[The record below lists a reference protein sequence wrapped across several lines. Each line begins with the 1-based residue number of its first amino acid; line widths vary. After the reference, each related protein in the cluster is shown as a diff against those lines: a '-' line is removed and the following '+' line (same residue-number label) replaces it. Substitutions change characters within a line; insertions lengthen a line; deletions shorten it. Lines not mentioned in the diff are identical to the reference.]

1 MLVAIWEHNGGNRNW
16 VAAMTLRETV
26 KQTQWVYRFED
37 ADGNRRDL
45 LGGKGAGLADMTN
58 ASLPVPPGFIITTEA
73 CRSYY
78 DSGRTMPTEMWAQ
91 ALEALVTLERS
102 TGRYFGAPADPLL
115 VSVRSG
121 APVSMPGMMDT
132 VLNLGLNQA
141 VADGIARRTGNR
153 RFALDLYRRF
163 IQMYGNVVLG
173 IEAAHFDAVLEWRTQ
188 QAGVKL
194 ASDLDADALQ
204 GAIDEFKGVVLRL
217 TGEAFPDTPK
227 YQLERAILA
236 VFDSWE
242 TRRAIDYRNY
252 NRIPHD
258 LYTAVCVVAMVFGNM
273 DETSGTGVLFTRD
286 PSTGERILY
295 GEYLVNAQ
303 GEDVVAGIATPQK
316 IAQLEHQMPGVYH
329 QLDTMA
335 QQLELHY
342 RDAQDVEFTVE
353 QGKLYLLQTRS
364 AKRSAKAA
372 VKMAVDMYHEDL
384 ISKDEA
390 LMRVEPDQI
399 YQLLLPRLDPQ
410 AKDDATEAGQLI
422 TVALGASPGG
432 ATGRVVFTADEASE
446 QGKRGVSVV
455 LVRPETSPD
464 DVHGLI
470 AAKGVLTSRGGATS
484 HAAVVAR
491 GLGKPCVSGAE
502 QMEVRPEEGVFV
514 CGDIVVREGDEI
526 SIDGATGEVFV
537 GRIATIAPSVKDDE
551 DLVTLL
557 EWADQT
563 RRLGVWANADYPRD
577 AEVAMNYGAEGIG
590 LCRTEHMFFEQDRL
604 SIVRECMLAAH
615 AAIIIQEGEAAWERY
630 RKALAELEEFQISD
644 FVGIL
649 QAMKGKPVVIR
660 LLDPPMHE
668 FLPSRDD
675 LFAEVI
681 ELRVT
686 GANPDELEQKQNLLY
701 ASDEM
706 RESNPMIGMRGCRLG
721 LIFPEIYTM
730 QVRAIIRA
738 AAQVA
743 EEGIPV
749 APEIMIPLVSH
760 TNEFTRLRE
769 TLEATI
775 REFQEATGNTQ
786 NYEIGTMIE
795 IPRAALIA
803 DQIAETAEFFSFGTN
818 DLTQNTFGFSRD
830 DVEVKF
836 LNRYKEAGILEE
848 NPFQVVDRDGVGQL
862 ISTACR
868 LGRQARPGISMG
880 ICGEHGGDPRSIEF
894 FHTLPLD
901 YVSCSPYRVPVARL
915 AAARAALIANGG
927 GGEG

>member
-1 MLVAIWEHNGGNRNW
+1 
-16 VAAMTLRETV
+16 MTLRETV
-26 KQTQWVYRFED
+26 KQTQWVYDFDE
-37 ADGNRRDL
+37 ADGSRRDL
-45 LGGKGAGLADMTN
+45 LGGKGAGLADMTT

-78 DSGRTMPTEMWAQ
+78 DSGKAMPPEMWGQ
-91 ALEALVTLERS
+91 ALDALVDLERA

-173 IEAAHFDAVLEWRTQ
+173 IEGTHFDAVLEWRQ
-188 QAGVKL
+188 HEDGVSL
-194 ASDLDADALQ
+194 ASELGADALQ
-204 GAIDEFKGVVLRL
+204 QVIDEFKSVVLRV
-217 TGEAFPDTPK
+217 TGEPFPDTPK

-286 PSTGERILY
+286 PSTGERTLY

-316 IAQLEHQMPGVYH
+316 IAQLQHQMPDVYR

-342 RDAQDVEFTVE
+342 RDSQDVEFTVE

-372 VKMAVDMYHEDL
+372 VKMAVDMYGEGL
-384 ISKDEA
+384 IDKDEA

-399 YQLLLPRLDPQ
+399 YQLLLPRLDPE
-410 AKDDATEAGQLI
+410 AKEAASEAGQLV
-422 TVALGASPGG
+422 TVGIGASPGG

-446 QGKRGVSVV
+446 QGRRGVSVV

-470 AAKGVLTSRGGATS
+470 ASKGVLTSRGGATS

-491 GLGKPCVSGAE
+491 GLGKPCVAGAE
-502 QMEVRPEEGVFV
+502 QLEVHPDEGMFV
-514 CGDIVVREGDEI
+514 CGDLTVHEGDEI

-537 GRIATIAPSVKDDE
+537 GRIATIAPSVRDDE
-551 DLVTLL
+551 DLTTLL
-557 EWADQT
+557 EWADET

-577 AEVAMNYGAEGIG
+577 AEIAMAFGAEGIG
-590 LCRTEHMFFEQDRL
+590 LCRTEHMFFEMDRL

-615 AAIIIQEGEAAWERY
+615 AAIIIQEGEVAWERY
-630 RKALAELEEFQISD
+630 NRALVELEEFQVAD
-644 FVGIL
+644 FIGIL
-649 QAMKGKPVVIR
+649 RAMNGKPVVIR

-668 FLPSRDD
+668 FLPPRDE
-675 LFAEVI
+675 LLAEVI
-681 ELRVT
+681 ELRVQ
-686 GANPDELEQKQNLLY
+686 GENPDELQEKQNLLF
-701 ASDEM
+701 AVDEM

-730 QVRAIIRA
+730 QVRAIIKA
-738 AAQVA
+738 AAQVQA
-743 EEGIPV
+743 EGIPV
-749 APEIMIPLVSH
+749 APEIMVPLVSH

-769 TLEATI
+769 TLEETI
-775 REFQEATGNTQ
+775 RDFQEETGNTQ

-803 DQIAETAEFFSFGTN
+803 DQIAESAEFFSFGTN

-836 LNRYKEAGILEE
+836 LNRYKESGILEE

-862 ISTACR
+862 IRLACN
-868 LGRQARPGISMG
+868 LGRQARPGISLG
-880 ICGEHGGDPRSIEF
+880 ICGEHGGDPSSIEF

-915 AAARAALIANGG
+915 AAARAALMANGH

>member
-1 MLVAIWEHNGGNRNW
+1 
-16 VAAMTLRETV
+16 MTLRETV
-26 KQTQWVYRFED
+26 KQIQWVYDFEE
-37 ADGNRRDL
+37 ADGSRRDL
-45 LGGKGAGLADMTN
+45 LGGKGAGLADMTT

-78 DSGRTMPTEMWAQ
+78 DSGKVMPPEMWAQ
-91 ALEALVTLERS
+91 ALEALVALERA

-173 IEAAHFDAVLEWRTQ
+173 IEGTHFDAVLEWRQ
-188 QAGVKL
+188 HQDGVNL
-194 ASDLDADALQ
+194 ASELGADALQ
-204 GAIDEFKGVVLRL
+204 QVIDEFKSVVLRV
-217 TGEAFPDTPK
+217 TGEPFPDTPK

-286 PSTGERILY
+286 PSTGERTLY

-316 IAQLEHQMPGVYH
+316 IAQLQHQMPDVYR

-372 VKMAVDMYHEDL
+372 VKMAVDMYAEDL
-384 ISKDEA
+384 IDKDEA

-399 YQLLLPRLDPQ
+399 YQLLLPRLDPE
-410 AKDDATEAGQLI
+410 AKEAASEAGQLV
-422 TVALGASPGG
+422 TVGIGASPGG
-432 ATGRVVFTADEASE
+432 ATGRVVFTADEAAE
-446 QGKRGVSVV
+446 QGRRGVSVV

-470 AAKGVLTSRGGATS
+470 ASKGVLTSRGGATS

-491 GLGKPCVSGAE
+491 GLGKPCVAGAE
-502 QMEVRPEEGVFV
+502 QLEVRPEEGVLV
-514 CGDIVVREGDEI
+514 CGDLVVNEGEEI

-537 GRIATIAPSVKDDE
+537 GRIATIAPSVRDDE
-551 DLVTLL
+551 DLTTLL
-557 EWADQT
+557 EWADET

-577 AEVAMNYGAEGIG
+577 AEIAMAFGAEGIG
-590 LCRTEHMFFEQDRL
+590 LCRTEHMFFEMDRL

-615 AAIIIQEGEAAWERY
+615 AAIIIQEGEVAWERY
-630 RKALAELEEFQISD
+630 NKALAELEEFQVAD
-644 FVGIL
+644 FIGIL
-649 QAMKGKPVVIR
+649 RAMNGKPVVIR

-668 FLPSRDD
+668 FLPPRDE
-675 LFAEVI
+675 LLAEVI
-681 ELRVT
+681 ELRVQ
-686 GANPDELEQKQNLLY
+686 GENPDELQEKQNLLF
-701 ASDEM
+701 AVDEM

-730 QVRAIIRA
+730 QVRAIIKA
-738 AAQVA
+738 AAQVEA
-743 EEGIPV
+743 EGIPV
-749 APEIMIPLVSH
+749 APEIMVPLVSH

-769 TLEATI
+769 TLEETI
-775 REFQEATGNTQ
+775 REFQEETGNTQ

-803 DQIAETAEFFSFGTN
+803 DQIAESAEFFSFGTN

-836 LNRYKEAGILEE
+836 LNRYKESGILEE

-862 ISTACR
+862 IRIACT
-868 LGRQARPGISMG
+868 LGRQARPGISLG
-880 ICGEHGGDPRSIEF
+880 ICGEHGGDPSSIEF

-915 AAARAALIANGG
+915 AAARAALMANGH
-927 GGEG
+927 GGEA

>member
-1 MLVAIWEHNGGNRNW
+1 
-16 VAAMTLRETV
+16 MTLRETLS
-26 KQTQWVYRFED
+26 QTQWVYSFSQ
-37 ADGNRRDL
+37 ADGSRRDL
-45 LGGKGAGLADMTN
+45 LGGKGAGLADMTA

-78 DSGRTMPTEMWAQ
+78 DSGKVMPADMWAQ
-91 ALEALVTLERS
+91 ALEALVALERA

-141 VADGIARRTGNR
+141 VANGIARRTGNR

-173 IEAAHFDAVLEWRTQ
+173 IDSTHFDAVLEWRQ
-188 QAGVKL
+188 HQDGVKL
-194 ASDLDADALQ
+194 ASDLGADALQ
-204 GAIDEFKGVVLRL
+204 LVIDEFKALVLRV
-217 TGEAFPDTPK
+217 TGEDFPDTPK

-258 LYTAVCVVAMVFGNM
+258 LYTAVSVVAMVFGNM

-286 PSTGERILY
+286 PSTGERTLY

-316 IAQLEHQMPGVYH
+316 IAQLQHQMPGVYQ
-329 QLDTMA
+329 QLDTMS
-335 QQLELHY
+335 QQLETHY

-364 AKRSAKAA
+364 AKRSAKGA
-372 VKMAVDMYHEDL
+372 VKMAVDMYGEGL

-410 AKDDATEAGQLI
+410 AKDDATEAGRLV
-422 TVALGASPGG
+422 TVGIGASPGG
-432 ATGRVVFTADEASE
+432 ATGRVVFTADEAAE
-446 QGKRGVSVV
+446 QGRRGVSVV

-470 AAKGVLTSRGGATS
+470 ASNGVLTSRGGATS

-491 GLGKPCVSGAE
+491 GLGKPCVAGAE
-502 QMEVRPEEGVFV
+502 QLEVRPEEGVLV
-514 CGDIVVREGDEI
+514 CGDIVISEGEEI
-526 SIDGATGEVFV
+526 SIDGATGEVYA
-537 GRIATIAPSVKDDE
+537 GRIATIAPSVQDDE
-551 DLVTLL
+551 DLTTLL
-557 EWADQT
+557 QWADET

-577 AEVAMNYGAEGIG
+577 AEIAMAFGAEGIG
-590 LCRTEHMFFEQDRL
+590 LCRTEHMFFEMDRL

-615 AAIIIQEGEAAWERY
+615 AAIIIQEGDVAWERY
-630 RKALAELEEFQISD
+630 NKALAELEEFQVAD
-644 FVGIL
+644 FIGIL
-649 QAMKGKPVVIR
+649 RVMNGKPVVIR

-668 FLPSRDD
+668 FLPPRDE
-675 LFAEVI
+675 LLAEVI
-681 ELRVT
+681 ELRVV
-686 GANPDELEQKQNLLY
+686 GENPEELQERQNLLF
-701 ASDEM
+701 AVDEM

-730 QVRAIIRA
+730 QVRAIIKA
-738 AAQVA
+738 AAQVEA
-743 EEGIPV
+743 EGIPV
-749 APEIMIPLVSH
+749 APEIMVPLVSH

-769 TLEATI
+769 TLEETI
-775 REFQEATGNTQ
+775 REFQEKTGNTQ

-803 DQIAETAEFFSFGTN
+803 DQIAKSAEFFSFGTN

-836 LNRYKEAGILEE
+836 LNRYKETGIIEE
-848 NPFQVVDRDGVGQL
+848 NPFQVVDRDGVGKL
-862 ISTACR
+862 ISLACT

-880 ICGEHGGDPRSIEF
+880 ICGEHGGDPQSIEF

-915 AAARAALIANGG
+915 AAARAALMANGHG
-927 GGEG
+927 NEG

>member
-1 MLVAIWEHNGGNRNW
+1 
-16 VAAMTLRETV
+16 MTLRETLS
-26 KQTQWVYRFED
+26 QTQWVYSFSQ
-37 ADGNRRDL
+37 ADGSRRDL
-45 LGGKGAGLADMTN
+45 LGGKGAGLADMTA

-78 DSGRTMPTEMWAQ
+78 DSGKAMPADMWAQ
-91 ALEALVTLERS
+91 ALEALVALERA

-141 VADGIARRTGNR
+141 VANGIARRTGNR

-173 IEAAHFDAVLEWRTQ
+173 IDSTHFDAVLEWRQ
-188 QAGVKL
+188 HQDGVKL
-194 ASDLDADALQ
+194 PSELGADALQ
-204 GAIDEFKGVVLRL
+204 QVIDEFKSLVLRV
-217 TGEAFPDTPK
+217 TGEDFPDTPK

-286 PSTGERILY
+286 PSTGERTLY

-316 IAQLEHQMPGVYH
+316 IAQLQHQMPGVYQ

-335 QQLELHY
+335 QQLETHY
-342 RDAQDVEFTVE
+342 SDAQDVEFTVE

-364 AKRSAKAA
+364 AKRSAKGA
-372 VKMAVDMYHEDL
+372 VKMAVDMYNEGL

-410 AKDDATEAGQLI
+410 AKDDATEAGRLV
-422 TVALGASPGG
+422 TVGIGASPGG
-432 ATGRVVFTADEASE
+432 ATGRVVFTADEAAE

-470 AAKGVLTSRGGATS
+470 ASKGVLTSRGGATS

-491 GLGKPCVSGAE
+491 GLGKPCVAGAE
-502 QMEVRPEEGVFV
+502 QLEVRPEEGVLV
-514 CGDIVVREGDEI
+514 CGDIVVNEGDEI
-526 SIDGATGEVFV
+526 SIDGATGEVFA
-537 GRIATIAPSVKDDE
+537 GRIATIAPSVRDDE
-551 DLVTLL
+551 DLTTLL
-557 EWADQT
+557 EWADET

-577 AEVAMNYGAEGIG
+577 AEVAMAFGAEGIG
-590 LCRTEHMFFEQDRL
+590 LCRTEHMFFETDRL

-615 AAIIIQEGEAAWERY
+615 AAIIIQEGDVAWERY
-630 RKALAELEEFQISD
+630 NRSLAELEEFQIAD

-649 QAMKGKPVVIR
+649 RAMNGKPVVIR

-668 FLPSRDD
+668 FLPPRDE
-675 LFAEVI
+675 LLTEVI
-681 ELRVT
+681 ELRVR
-686 GANPDELEQKQNLLY
+686 GDNPDELQEKQNLLF
-701 ASDEM
+701 AVDEM

-730 QVRAIIRA
+730 QVRAIIKA
-738 AAQVA
+738 AAQVEA
-743 EEGIPV
+743 EGVPV
-749 APEIMIPLVSH
+749 APEIMVPLVSH

-775 REFQEATGNTQ
+775 REFQEETGNTQ

-803 DQIAETAEFFSFGTN
+803 DQIAKSAEFFSFGTN

-836 LNRYKEAGILEE
+836 LNRYKESGILEE
-848 NPFQVVDRDGVGQL
+848 NPFQVVDRDGVGKL
-862 ISTACR
+862 ISLACT
-868 LGRQARPGISMG
+868 LGRQARPGISLG
-880 ICGEHGGDPRSIEF
+880 ICGEHGGDPNSIEF

-915 AAARAALIANGG
+915 AAARAALMANGH
-927 GGEG
+927 GGEEE

>member
-1 MLVAIWEHNGGNRNW
+1 
-16 VAAMTLRETV
+16 MTLRETV
-26 KQTQWVYRFED
+26 KQTQWVYAFEQ
-37 ADGNRRDL
+37 ADGSRREL
-45 LGGKGAGLADMTN
+45 LGGKGAGLADMTA

-78 DSGRTMPTEMWAQ
+78 DSGKVMPAEMWAQ
-91 ALEALVTLERS
+91 ALDALVALERS

-173 IEAAHFDAVLEWRTQ
+173 IEATHFDAVLERLQQ

-204 GAIDEFKGVVLRL
+204 QVIDEFKAVVLRA

-273 DETSGTGVLFTRD
+273 DESSGTGVLFTRD

-316 IAQLEHQMPGVYH
+316 IAELQHRMPGVYD

-410 AKDDATEAGQLI
+410 AKDAAAEAGQLI
-422 TVALGASPGG
+422 TVAMGASPGG

-502 QMEVRPEEGVFV
+502 LLEVRPEEGVFV
-514 CGDIVVREGDEI
+514 CGDFAVREGEEI
-526 SIDGATGEVFV
+526 SIDGATGEVFA

-615 AAIIIQEGEAAWERY
+615 AAIIIQEGDVAWERY
-630 RKALAELEEFQISD
+630 LNALAELEEFQIAD

-649 QAMKGKPVVIR
+649 RAMKGKPVVIR

-668 FLPSRDD
+668 FLPSRDE
-675 LFAEVI
+675 LFGEVI

-686 GANPDELEQKQNLLY
+686 GENPDELEQKQNLLF
-701 ASDEM
+701 AVDEM

-760 TNEFTRLRE
+760 TNEFKRLRE

-775 REFQEATGNTQ
+775 REFQEETGNTQ
-786 NYEIGTMIE
+786 SYEIGTMIE

-803 DQIAETAEFFSFGTN
+803 DQIAESAEFFSFGTN

-836 LNRYKEAGILEE
+836 LKRYEEAGILEE

-880 ICGEHGGDPRSIEF
+880 ICGEHGGDPKSIEF

-915 AAARAALIANGG
+915 AAARAALMADGAR
-927 GGEG
+927 GEG

>member
-1 MLVAIWEHNGGNRNW
+1 
-16 VAAMTLRETV
+16 MTLRETV
-26 KQTQWVYRFED
+26 KQTQWVYAFEQ

-78 DSGRTMPTEMWAQ
+78 DSGRTMPPEMWAQ
-91 ALEALVTLERS
+91 ALEALVALERS
-102 TGRYFGAPADPLL
+102 TGRFFGAPADPLL

-173 IEAAHFDAVLEWRTQ
+173 IEATHFDAVLEWRTQ

-194 ASDLDADALQ
+194 ASDLDASALQ
-204 GAIDEFKGVVLRL
+204 QVIDEFKAVVLRV

-286 PSTGERILY
+286 PSTGERVLY

-316 IAQLEHQMPGVYH
+316 ISQLEHQMPGVYH

-372 VKMAVDMYHEDL
+372 VKMAVDMFEEGL
-384 ISKDEA
+384 IDKDEA

-410 AKDDATEAGQLI
+410 AKDDANEGGQLI
-422 TVALGASPGG
+422 TVGIGASPGG

-470 AAKGVLTSRGGATS
+470 AAAGVLTSRGGATS

-491 GLGKPCVSGAE
+491 GLGKPCVAGAE
-502 QMEVRPEEGVFV
+502 QLEVRPEEGVFV
-514 CGDIVVREGDEI
+514 CGDIVVREGEEI
-526 SIDGATGEVFV
+526 SVDGATGEVFV

-590 LCRTEHMFFEQDRL
+590 LCRTEHMFFETDRL
-604 SIVRECMLAAH
+604 AIVRECMLAAH
-615 AAIIIQEGEAAWERY
+615 AAIIIQEGEVAWERY
-630 RKALAELEEFQISD
+630 RTALAELEEFQISD

-649 QAMKGKPVVIR
+649 RAMKGKPVVIR

-668 FLPSRDD
+668 FLPPRDE

-681 ELRVT
+681 ELRVN
-686 GANPDELEQKQNLLY
+686 GENPDELEQKQNLLF
-701 ASDEM
+701 AVDEM

-730 QVRAIIRA
+730 QVRAIVRA
-738 AAQVA
+738 AAQVEA
-743 EEGIPV
+743 EGIPV
-749 APEIMIPLVSH
+749 APEIMVPLVSH
-760 TNEFTRLRE
+760 TNEFTQLRE

-775 REFQEATGNTQ
+775 REFQESTGNTQ
-786 NYEIGTMIE
+786 SYEIGTMIE
-795 IPRAALIA
+795 IPRAALTA
-803 DQIAETAEFFSFGTN
+803 GQIALSADFFSFGTN

-836 LNRYKEAGILEE
+836 LKRYEESGIIEE

-862 ISTACR
+862 ISLACN
-868 LGRQARPGISMG
+868 LGRQARPGISLG
-880 ICGEHGGDPRSIEF
+880 ICGEHGGDPKSIEF

-915 AAARAALIANGG
+915 AAARAALMANGKSA
-927 GGEG
+927 EA

>member
-1 MLVAIWEHNGGNRNW
+1 
-16 VAAMTLRETV
+16 MTLRETV
-26 KQTQWVYRFED
+26 KQTQWVYAFEQ
-37 ADGNRRDL
+37 ADGSRREL
-45 LGGKGAGLADMTN
+45 LGGKGAGLADMTA

-78 DSGRTMPTEMWAQ
+78 DSGKVMPAEMWAQ
-91 ALEALVTLERS
+91 ALDALVALERS

-173 IEAAHFDAVLEWRTQ
+173 IEAAHFDAVLEWQTQ

-204 GAIDEFKGVVLRL
+204 QVIDEFKAVVLRA

-273 DETSGTGVLFTRD
+273 DESSGTGVLFTRD

-316 IAQLEHQMPGVYH
+316 IAELQHRMPGVYD

-410 AKDDATEAGQLI
+410 AKDAAAEAGQLI
-422 TVALGASPGG
+422 TVAMGASPGG

-502 QMEVRPEEGVFV
+502 LLEVRPEEGVFV
-514 CGDIVVREGDEI
+514 CGDFAVREGEEI

-537 GRIATIAPSVKDDE
+537 GRIATIAPSVRDDE

-615 AAIIIQEGEAAWERY
+615 AAIIIQEGDVAWERY
-630 RKALAELEEFQISD
+630 LNALAELEEFQIAD

-649 QAMKGKPVVIR
+649 RAMKGKPVVIR

-668 FLPSRDD
+668 FLPSRDE
-675 LFAEVI
+675 LFGEVI

-686 GANPDELEQKQNLLY
+686 GENPDELEQKQNLLF
-701 ASDEM
+701 AVDEM

-760 TNEFTRLRE
+760 TNEFKRLRE

-775 REFQEATGNTQ
+775 REFQEETGNTQ
-786 NYEIGTMIE
+786 SYEIGTMIE

-803 DQIAETAEFFSFGTN
+803 DQIAESAEFFSFGTN

-836 LNRYKEAGILEE
+836 LKRYEEAGILEE

-880 ICGEHGGDPRSIEF
+880 ICGEHGGDPKSIEF

-915 AAARAALIANGG
+915 AAARAALMADGAR
-927 GGEG
+927 GEG

>member
-1 MLVAIWEHNGGNRNW
+1 
-16 VAAMTLRETV
+16 MTLRETV
-26 KQTQWVYRFED
+26 KQTQWVYDFEE
-37 ADGNRRDL
+37 ADGSRRDL
-45 LGGKGAGLADMTN
+45 LGGKGAGLADMTT

-78 DSGRTMPTEMWAQ
+78 DSGKVMPPEMWAQ
-91 ALEALVTLERS
+91 ALEALVALERA

-173 IEAAHFDAVLEWRTQ
+173 IEGTHFDAVLEWHQ
-188 QAGVKL
+188 HQDGVNL
-194 ASDLDADALQ
+194 ASELGADALQ
-204 GAIDEFKGVVLRL
+204 QVIDEFKSVVLRV
-217 TGEAFPDTPK
+217 TGEPFPDTPK

-286 PSTGERILY
+286 PSTGERTLY

-316 IAQLEHQMPGVYH
+316 IAQLQHQMPDVYR

-372 VKMAVDMYHEDL
+372 VKMAVDMYAEDL
-384 ISKDEA
+384 IDKDEA

-399 YQLLLPRLDPQ
+399 YQLLLPRLDPE
-410 AKDDATEAGQLI
+410 AKETASEAGQLV
-422 TVALGASPGG
+422 TVGIGASPGG
-432 ATGRVVFTADEASE
+432 ATGRVVFTADEAAE
-446 QGKRGVSVV
+446 QGRRGVSVV

-470 AAKGVLTSRGGATS
+470 ASKGVLTSRGGATS

-491 GLGKPCVSGAE
+491 GLGKPCVAGAE
-502 QMEVRPEEGVFV
+502 QLEVRPEEGVLV
-514 CGDIVVREGDEI
+514 CGDLVVNEGEEI

-537 GRIATIAPSVKDDE
+537 GRIATIAPSVRDDE
-551 DLVTLL
+551 DLTTLL
-557 EWADQT
+557 EWADET

-577 AEVAMNYGAEGIG
+577 AEIAMAFGAEGIG
-590 LCRTEHMFFEQDRL
+590 LCRTEHMFFEMDRL

-615 AAIIIQEGEAAWERY
+615 AAIIIQEGEVAWERY
-630 RKALAELEEFQISD
+630 NKALAELEEFQVAD
-644 FVGIL
+644 FIGIL
-649 QAMKGKPVVIR
+649 RAMNGKPVVIR

-668 FLPSRDD
+668 FLPPRDE
-675 LFAEVI
+675 LLAEVI
-681 ELRVT
+681 ELRVQ
-686 GANPDELEQKQNLLY
+686 GENPDELQEKQNLLF
-701 ASDEM
+701 AVDEM

-730 QVRAIIRA
+730 QVRAIIKA
-738 AAQVA
+738 AAQVEA
-743 EEGIPV
+743 EGIPV
-749 APEIMIPLVSH
+749 APEIMVPLVSH

-769 TLEATI
+769 TLEETI
-775 REFQEATGNTQ
+775 REFQEETGNTQ

-803 DQIAETAEFFSFGTN
+803 DQIAESAEFFSFGTN

-836 LNRYKEAGILEE
+836 LNRYKESGILEE

-862 ISTACR
+862 IRIACT
-868 LGRQARPGISMG
+868 LGRQARPGISLG
-880 ICGEHGGDPRSIEF
+880 ICGEHGGDPSSIEF

-915 AAARAALIANGG
+915 AAARAALMANGHAS
-927 GGEG
+927 EA

>member
-1 MLVAIWEHNGGNRNW
+1 
-16 VAAMTLRETV
+16 MTLRETV
-26 KQTQWVYRFED
+26 KATQWVYDFQG
-37 ADGNRRDL
+37 ADGSRRDL
-45 LGGKGAGLADMTN
+45 LGGKGAGLADMT
-58 ASLPVPPGFIITTEA
+58 AAQLPVPPGFIITTEA

-78 DSGRTMPTEMWAQ
+78 DSGKTMPAEMWAQ
-91 ALEALVTLERS
+91 ALEALVALERA
-102 TGRYFGAPADPLL
+102 TGRFFGAPADPLL

-173 IEAAHFDAVLEWRTQ
+173 IESTHFDAVLEWRQQ
-188 QAGVKL
+188 QAGVAL

-204 GAIDEFKGVVLRL
+204 QAIYEFKDVVRRA
-217 TGEAFPDTPK
+217 TGEEFPDTPK

-286 PSTGERILY
+286 PSTGERTLY

-316 IAQLEHQMPGVYH
+316 IAQLQHQMPDVYQ

-372 VKMAVDMYHEDL
+372 VKMAVDMYREGL
-384 ISKDEA
+384 IGQDEA

-410 AKDDATEAGQLI
+410 AKEDATEAGNLI
-422 TVALGASPGG
+422 TVGLGASPGG
-432 ATGRVVFTADEASE
+432 ATGRVVFTADEAAE
-446 QGKRGVSVV
+446 QGKRGLSVV

-470 AAKGVLTSRGGATS
+470 ASRGVLTSRGGATS

-491 GLGKPCVSGAE
+491 GLGKPCVAGAE
-502 QMEVRPEEGVFV
+502 QLEVRPEEGVLV
-514 CGDIVVREGDEI
+514 CGDIVIHEGEEI

-537 GRIATIAPSVKDDE
+537 GRIATIAPSVRDDE
-551 DLVTLL
+551 DLTTLL
-557 EWADQT
+557 EWADET
-563 RRLGVWANADYPRD
+563 KRLGVWANADYPRD
-577 AEVAMNYGAEGIG
+577 AQIAMAFGAEGIG
-590 LCRTEHMFFEQDRL
+590 LCRTEHMFFETDRL
-604 SIVRECMLAAH
+604 AIVRECMLAAH
-615 AAIIIQEGEAAWERY
+615 AAIIIQEGDVAWERY
-630 RKALAELEEFQISD
+630 NKALTELEEFQVAD

-649 QAMKGKPVVIR
+649 RAMNGKPVVIR

-668 FLPSRDD
+668 FLPPHDE
-675 LFAEVI
+675 LLAEVV
-681 ELRVT
+681 ELRVR
-686 GANPDELEQKQNLLY
+686 GDDPDELQEKQNLLF
-701 ASDEM
+701 AVDEM

-730 QVRAIIRA
+730 QVRSIIKA
-738 AAQVA
+738 AAQVEA
-743 EEGIPV
+743 EGIPV
-749 APEIMIPLVSH
+749 APEIMIPLVAH
-760 TNEFTRLRE
+760 TNEFERLRD
-769 TLEATI
+769 TLEGTI
-775 REFQEATGNTQ
+775 REFQEETGNTQ
-786 NYEIGTMIE
+786 AYEIGTMIE
-795 IPRAALIA
+795 IPRAALTA
-803 DQIAETAEFFSFGTN
+803 GQIALSADFFSFGTN

-836 LNRYKEAGILEE
+836 LKRYEESGIIEE

-862 ISTACR
+862 ISLACN
-868 LGRQARPGISMG
+868 LGRQARPGISLG
-880 ICGEHGGDPRSIEF
+880 ICGEHGGDPKSIEF

-915 AAARAALIANGG
+915 AAARAALIANGRG
-927 GGEG
+927 AAE

>member
-1 MLVAIWEHNGGNRNW
+1 
-16 VAAMTLRETV
+16 MTLREMV
-26 KQTQWVYRFED
+26 KQTQWVYSFEQ
-37 ADGNRRDL
+37 ADGSRRDL
-45 LGGKGAGLADMTN
+45 LGGKGAGLADMTA

-78 DSGRTMPTEMWAQ
+78 DSAKTMPAEMWVQ
-91 ALEALVTLERS
+91 ALDALVALERA
-102 TGRYFGAPADPLL
+102 TGRYFGAPANPLL

-141 VADGIARRTGNR
+141 VVEGIARRSGNR

-173 IEAAHFDAVLEWRTQ
+173 IEAAHFDAVLEWRQ
-188 QAGVKL
+188 EQAAARM
-194 ASDLDADALQ
+194 ASEMGPDALQ
-204 GAIDEFKGVVLRL
+204 QVINDFKDVVLRV
-217 TGEAFPDTPK
+217 TGDPFPDTPK

-252 NRIPHD
+252 NKIPHD

-273 DETSGTGVLFTRD
+273 DERSGTGVLFTRD
-286 PSTGERILY
+286 PSTGERTLY

-316 IAQLEHQMPGVYH
+316 IAQLQNQMPDVYQ
-329 QLDTMA
+329 QLDTMS

-372 VKMAVDMYHEDL
+372 VKMAVDMYAEGL

-399 YQLLLPRLDPQ
+399 YQLLLPRLDQ
-410 AKDDATEAGQLI
+410 NAKDAAAAAGQLV
-422 TVALGASPGG
+422 TVGIGASPGG
-432 ATGRVVFTADEASE
+432 ATGRVVFTADEASK
-446 QGKRGVSVV
+446 QGQRGVSVV

-491 GLGKPCVSGAE
+491 GLGKPCVAGAE
-502 QMEVRPEEGVFV
+502 QLEVRPEEGVLV
-514 CGDIVVREGDEI
+514 CGDQVIHEGDEI
-526 SIDGATGEVFV
+526 SVDGATGEVFV
-537 GRIATIAPSVKDDE
+537 GRIATIAPSVTDDQ
-551 DLVTLL
+551 DLTTLL
-557 EWADQT
+557 EWADDT

-577 AEVAMNYGAEGIG
+577 AEVAMAFGAEGIG
-590 LCRTEHMFFEQDRL
+590 LCRTEHMFFETDRL
-604 SIVRECMLAAH
+604 ALVRECMLAAH
-615 AAIIIQEGEAAWERY
+615 AAIIIQEGDVAWERY
-630 RKALAELEEFQISD
+630 HKALAELEEFQIAD
-644 FVGIL
+644 FIGIL
-649 QAMKGKPVVIR
+649 RAMAGKPVVIR

-668 FLPSRDD
+668 FLPPRDE
-675 LFAEVI
+675 LLTEVI
-681 ELRVT
+681 ELRIH
-686 GANPDELEQKQNLLY
+686 GEKPDELEQKQNLLF
-701 ASDEM
+701 AVDEM

-743 EEGIPV
+743 AEGIPV

-760 TNEFTRLRE
+760 TNEFERLRE
-769 TLEATI
+769 TLEETI
-775 REFQEATGNTQ
+775 REFQEATGATQ
-786 NYEIGTMIE
+786 SYEIGTMIE
-795 IPRAALIA
+795 IPRAALTA
-803 DQIAETAEFFSFGTN
+803 DQIAKSAEFFSFGTN

-836 LNRYKEAGILEE
+836 LKRYEESGILEE

-862 ISTACR
+862 ISLACA
-868 LGRQARPGISMG
+868 LGRQARPGISLG
-880 ICGEHGGDPRSIEF
+880 ICGEHGGDPKSIEF

-915 AAARAALIANGG
+915 AAARAALVHNGAG
-927 GGEG
+927 

>member
-1 MLVAIWEHNGGNRNW
+1 
-16 VAAMTLRETV
+16 MTLRDIA
-26 KQTQWVYRFED
+26 KQTQWVYSFAE
-37 ADGNRRDL
+37 ADGDRRDL
-45 LGGKGAGLADMTN
+45 LGGKGAGLADMT
-58 ASLPVPPGFIITTEA
+58 AVSLPVPPGFIITTEA
-73 CRSYY
+73 CRAYY
-78 DSGRTMPTEMWAQ
+78 ESGKKMPAEMWAQ
-91 ALEALVTLERS
+91 ALEALQALERTS
-102 TGRYFGAPADPLL
+102 GHYLGAPSDPLL

-132 VLNLGLNQA
+132 VLNLGLNQG

-173 IEAAHFDAVLEWRTQ
+173 IEARHFESVLEERQ
-188 QAGVKL
+188 GHAGVKL
-194 ASDLDADALQ
+194 ASELGPEALQ
-204 GAIDEFKGVVLRL
+204 QVIDAFKEVVIRE
-217 TGEAFPDTPK
+217 TGEVFPDTPK

-252 NRIPHD
+252 NKIPHD

-273 DETSGTGVLFTRD
+273 DNRSGTGVLFTRN
-286 PSTGERILY
+286 PSTGERTLY

-303 GEDVVAGIATPQK
+303 GEDVVSGIATPQK
-316 IAQLEHQMPGVYH
+316 IAQLQHQMPDVYH
-329 QLDTMA
+329 QLDTMTS
-335 QQLELHY
+335 QLEQHY

-353 QGKLYLLQTRS
+353 QGKLFLLQTRS

-372 VKMAVDMYHEDL
+372 VKIAVDMYNEGL
-384 ISKDEA
+384 ITKEEA
-390 LMRVEPDQI
+390 LLRVEPDRI
-399 YQLLLPRLDPQ
+399 YQLLLPRLDQP
-410 AKDDATEAGQLI
+410 AKEAAAEAGQLI
-422 TVALGASPGG
+422 TVGLGASPGG
-432 ATGRVVFTADEASE
+432 ATGRVVFTADEAAE

-470 AAKGVLTSRGGATS
+470 ASKGVLTSRGGATS

-491 GLGKPCVSGAE
+491 GLGKPCVAGAE
-502 QMEVRPEEGVFV
+502 QMEVRPEEGVLI
-514 CGDIVVREGDEI
+514 CGDLVIQEGEEI
-526 SIDGATGEVFV
+526 SIDGATGEVFA

-557 EWADQT
+557 EWADET

-577 AEVAMNYGAEGIG
+577 AEVAMSFGAEGIG
-590 LCRTEHMFFEQDRL
+590 LCRTEHMFFETDRL
-604 SIVRECMLAAH
+604 AFVRECMLAAH
-615 AAIIIQEGEAAWERY
+615 AAIITEEGGVAWERY
-630 RKALAELEEFQISD
+630 RKALAELEEFQVSD
-644 FVGIL
+644 FAGIL
-649 QAMKGKPVVIR
+649 RVMAGKPVVIR

-668 FLPSRDD
+668 FLPPRDE
-675 LFAEVI
+675 LLAEVI
-681 ELRVT
+681 ELRVI
-686 GANPDELEQKQNLLY
+686 GENPEELEQKQNLLL
-701 ASDEM
+701 AVDEM

-730 QVRAIIRA
+730 QARAIIRA

-743 EEGIPV
+743 AEGIPV
-749 APEIMIPLVSH
+749 APEIMIPLVAH
-760 TNEFTRLRE
+760 TNEFERLRE
-769 TLEATI
+769 TLEETI

-786 NYEIGTMIE
+786 AYEIGTMIE
-795 IPRAALIA
+795 IPRAALTA
-803 DQIAETAEFFSFGTN
+803 GQIAQSADFFSFGTN

-836 LNRYKEAGILEE
+836 LKRYENAGILEE

-862 ISTACR
+862 ISMACK

-880 ICGEHGGDPRSIEF
+880 ICGEHGGDPKSIEF

-915 AAARAALIANGG
+915 AAARAALLANDGNSK
-927 GGEG
+927 E

>member
-1 MLVAIWEHNGGNRNW
+1 
-16 VAAMTLRETV
+16 MTLRETV
-26 KQTQWVYRFED
+26 KQTQWVYDFEE
-37 ADGNRRDL
+37 ADGSRRDL
-45 LGGKGAGLADMTN
+45 LGGKGAGLADMTT

-78 DSGRTMPTEMWAQ
+78 DSGKVMPPEMWAQ
-91 ALEALVTLERS
+91 ALEALVALERA

-173 IEAAHFDAVLEWRTQ
+173 IEGTHFDAVLEWRQ
-188 QAGVKL
+188 HQDGVNL
-194 ASDLDADALQ
+194 ASELGADALQ
-204 GAIDEFKGVVLRL
+204 QVIDEFKSVVLRV
-217 TGEAFPDTPK
+217 TGEPFPDTPK

-286 PSTGERILY
+286 PSTGERTLY

-316 IAQLEHQMPGVYH
+316 IAQLQHQMPDVYR

-372 VKMAVDMYHEDL
+372 VKMAVDMYAEDL
-384 ISKDEA
+384 IDKDEA

-399 YQLLLPRLDPQ
+399 YQLLLPRLDPE
-410 AKDDATEAGQLI
+410 AKETASEAGQLV
-422 TVALGASPGG
+422 TVGIGASPGG
-432 ATGRVVFTADEASE
+432 ATGRVVFTADEAAE
-446 QGKRGVSVV
+446 QGRRGVSVV

-470 AAKGVLTSRGGATS
+470 ASKGVLTSRGGATS

-491 GLGKPCVSGAE
+491 GLGKPCVAGAE
-502 QMEVRPEEGVFV
+502 QLEVRPEEGVLV
-514 CGDIVVREGDEI
+514 CGDLVVNEGEEI

-537 GRIATIAPSVKDDE
+537 GRIATIAPSVRDDE
-551 DLVTLL
+551 DLTTLL
-557 EWADQT
+557 EWADET

-577 AEVAMNYGAEGIG
+577 AEIAMAFGAEGIG
-590 LCRTEHMFFEQDRL
+590 LCRTEHMFFEMDRL

-615 AAIIIQEGEAAWERY
+615 AAIIIQEGEVAWERY
-630 RKALAELEEFQISD
+630 NKALAELEEFQVAD
-644 FVGIL
+644 FIGIL
-649 QAMKGKPVVIR
+649 RAMNGKPVVIR

-668 FLPSRDD
+668 FLPPRDE
-675 LFAEVI
+675 LLAEVI
-681 ELRVT
+681 ELRVQ
-686 GANPDELEQKQNLLY
+686 GENPDELQEKQNLLF
-701 ASDEM
+701 AVDEM

-730 QVRAIIRA
+730 QVRAIIKA
-738 AAQVA
+738 AAQVEA
-743 EEGIPV
+743 EGIPV
-749 APEIMIPLVSH
+749 APEIMVPLVSH

-769 TLEATI
+769 TLEETI
-775 REFQEATGNTQ
+775 REFQEETGNTQ

-803 DQIAETAEFFSFGTN
+803 DQIAESAEFFSFGTN

-836 LNRYKEAGILEE
+836 LNRYKESGILEE

-862 ISTACR
+862 IRIACT
-868 LGRQARPGISMG
+868 LGRQARPGISLG
-880 ICGEHGGDPRSIEF
+880 ICGEHGGDPSSIEF

-915 AAARAALIANGG
+915 AAARAALMANGHAS
-927 GGEG
+927 EA

>member
-1 MLVAIWEHNGGNRNW
+1 
-16 VAAMTLRETV
+16 MTLRETV
-26 KQTQWVYRFED
+26 KQTQWVYAFGE
-37 ADGNRRDL
+37 ADGSRRDL
-45 LGGKGAGLADMTN
+45 LGGKGAGLADMTA

-78 DSGRTMPTEMWAQ
+78 DSGRVMPPEMWGQ
-91 ALEALVTLERS
+91 ALDALVDLERA

-173 IEAAHFDAVLEWRTQ
+173 IESTHFDAVLEWRQ
-188 QAGVKL
+188 HQDGVSL
-194 ASDLDADALQ
+194 ASELGADALQ
-204 GAIDEFKGVVLRL
+204 QVIDEFKSVVLRV
-217 TGEAFPDTPK
+217 TGEPFPDTPK

-286 PSTGERILY
+286 PSTGERTLY

-316 IAQLEHQMPGVYH
+316 IAQLQHQMPDVYR

-342 RDAQDVEFTVE
+342 RDSQDVEFTVE

-372 VKMAVDMYHEDL
+372 VKMAVDMYGQGL
-384 ISKDEA
+384 IDKDEA

-399 YQLLLPRLDPQ
+399 YQLLLPRLDPE
-410 AKDDATEAGQLI
+410 AKEAASEAGKLV
-422 TVALGASPGG
+422 TVGIGASPGG
-432 ATGRVVFTADEASE
+432 ATGRVVFTADEAAE
-446 QGKRGVSVV
+446 QGRRGVSVV

-470 AAKGVLTSRGGATS
+470 ASKGVLTSRGGATS

-491 GLGKPCVSGAE
+491 GLGKPCVAGAE
-502 QMEVRPEEGVFV
+502 QLEVHPDEGMFV
-514 CGDIVVREGDEI
+514 CGDLTVHEGDEI

-537 GRIATIAPSVKDDE
+537 GRIATIAPSVRDDE
-551 DLVTLL
+551 DLTTLL
-557 EWADQT
+557 EWADET

-577 AEVAMNYGAEGIG
+577 AEIAMAFGAEGIG
-590 LCRTEHMFFEQDRL
+590 LCRTEHMFFEMDRL

-615 AAIIIQEGEAAWERY
+615 AAIIIQEGEVAWERY
-630 RKALAELEEFQISD
+630 NKALAELEEFQVAD
-644 FVGIL
+644 FIGIL
-649 QAMKGKPVVIR
+649 RAMNGKPVVIR

-668 FLPSRDD
+668 FLPPRDE
-675 LFAEVI
+675 LLAEVI
-681 ELRVT
+681 ELRVQ
-686 GANPDELEQKQNLLY
+686 GENPDELQEKQNLLF
-701 ASDEM
+701 AVDEM

-730 QVRAIIRA
+730 QVRAIIKA
-738 AAQVA
+738 AAQVEA
-743 EEGIPV
+743 EGTPV
-749 APEIMIPLVSH
+749 APEIMVPLVSH

-769 TLEATI
+769 TLEETI
-775 REFQEATGNTQ
+775 REFQEETGNTQ

-803 DQIAETAEFFSFGTN
+803 DQIAESAEFFSFGTN

-836 LNRYKEAGILEE
+836 LNRYKESGILEE

-862 ISTACR
+862 IRLACN
-868 LGRQARPGISMG
+868 LGRQARPGISLG
-880 ICGEHGGDPRSIEF
+880 ICGEHGGDPSSIEF

-915 AAARAALIANGG
+915 AAARAALMANGHG
-927 GGEG
+927 AEA

>member
-1 MLVAIWEHNGGNRNW
+1 
-16 VAAMTLRETV
+16 MTLRETV
-26 KQTQWVYRFED
+26 KQTQWVYAFEE
-37 ADGNRRDL
+37 ADGSRRDL
-45 LGGKGAGLADMTN
+45 LGGKGAGLADMTA

-78 DSGRTMPTEMWAQ
+78 DSGKIMPAEMWAQ
-91 ALEALVTLERS
+91 ALESLVALERS

-173 IEAAHFDAVLEWRTQ
+173 IDGHHFDAVLDVHQ
-188 QAGVKL
+188 GAAGVNL
-194 ASDLDADALQ
+194 ASELGPDALQ
-204 GAIDEFKGVVLRL
+204 QVIDEFRQVVLRL
-217 TGEAFPDTPK
+217 TGEPFPDTPK

-286 PSTGERILY
+286 PSTGERTLY

-316 IAQLEHQMPGVYH
+316 IAQLQHQMPDVYR

-335 QQLELHY
+335 HQLEQHY

-372 VKMAVDMYHEDL
+372 VKMAVDMFDEGL

-390 LMRVEPDQI
+390 LLRVEPDQI
-399 YQLLLPRLDPQ
+399 YQLLLPRLDPE
-410 AKDDATEAGQLI
+410 AKETASEAGQLV
-422 TVALGASPGG
+422 TVGIGASPGG

-446 QGKRGVSVV
+446 QGRRGLSVV

-491 GLGKPCVSGAE
+491 GLGKPCVAGAE
-502 QMEVRPEEGVFV
+502 QLEVHPEDGFLV
-514 CGDIVVREGDEI
+514 CGDLTIREGEEI
-526 SIDGATGEVFV
+526 SIDGATGEVFS
-537 GRIATIAPSVKDDE
+537 GRISTLNPSVNDDE

-563 RRLGVWANADYPRD
+563 KRLGVWANADYPRD
-577 AEVAMNYGAEGIG
+577 AEVAMAFGAEGIG
-590 LCRTEHMFFEQDRL
+590 LCRTEHMFFETERL
-604 SIVRECMLAAH
+604 ALVRECMLAAH
-615 AAIIIQEGEAAWERY
+615 AAIIIQEGEVAWERY
-630 RKALAELEEFQISD
+630 TKALTELEALQTAD
-644 FVGIL
+644 FEGIL
-649 QAMKGKPVVIR
+649 RAMNGKPVVIR

-668 FLPSRDD
+668 FLPPRDE
-675 LFAEVI
+675 LLAEVI
-681 ELRVT
+681 ELRVS
-686 GANPDELEQKQNLLY
+686 GSDPEELQEKQNLLF
-701 ASDEM
+701 AVDEM

-730 QVRAIIRA
+730 QVRALMKA
-738 AAQVA
+738 AAQVSA
-743 EEGIPV
+743 EGTPV

-760 TNEFTRLRE
+760 TNEFERLRD
-769 TLEATI
+769 TLEADI
-775 REFQEATGNTQ
+775 RSFRESTGSDI
-786 NYEIGTMIE
+786 YYGIGTMIE
-795 IPRAALIA
+795 IPRAALTA
-803 DQIAETAEFFSFGTN
+803 GQIAESADFFSFGTN

-836 LNRYKEAGILEE
+836 LNRYKESGILEE

-862 ISTACR
+862 ISLACN
-868 LGRQARPGISMG
+868 LGRQARPGISLG
-880 ICGEHGGDPRSIEF
+880 ICGEHGGDPQSIEF

-915 AAARAALIANGG
+915 AAARAALIANGHG
-927 GGEG
+927 DEEE

>member
-1 MLVAIWEHNGGNRNW
+1 
-16 VAAMTLRETV
+16 MTLRDIV
-26 KQTQWVYRFED
+26 KQTQWVYSFEQ
-37 ADGNRRDL
+37 ADGSRREL
-45 LGGKGAGLADMTN
+45 LGGKGAGLADMTA

-78 DSGRTMPTEMWAQ
+78 NSGKVMPAEMWAQ
-91 ALEALVTLERS
+91 ALESLVALERA

-141 VADGIARRTGNR
+141 VANGIARRTGNR

-173 IEAAHFDAVLEWRTQ
+173 IESKHFDAVLDVYQQ

-194 ASDLDADALQ
+194 ASELTPDVLQ
-204 GAIDEFKGVVLRL
+204 QVINEFKEVVVRV
-217 TGEAFPDTPK
+217 TGEPFPDTPK

-252 NRIPHD
+252 NKIPHD

-273 DETSGTGVLFTRD
+273 DDRSGTGVLFTRD
-286 PSTGERILY
+286 PSTGERTLY

-316 IAQLEHQMPGVYH
+316 IAQLQHQMPDVYQ

-335 QQLELHY
+335 SQLEQHY
-342 RDAQDVEFTVE
+342 RDSQDVEFTVE
-353 QGKLYLLQTRS
+353 QGKLFLLQTRS

-372 VKMAVDMYHEDL
+372 IKTAVDMYNEGL
-384 ISKDEA
+384 ISKEEA

-399 YQLLLPRLDPQ
+399 YQLLLPRLDQ
-410 AKDDATEAGQLI
+410 SAKEAAAEAGQLI
-422 TVALGASPGG
+422 TVAIGASPGG
-432 ATGRVVFTADEASE
+432 ATGRVVFTADAAAA

-470 AAKGVLTSRGGATS
+470 ASKGVLTSRGGATS

-491 GLGKPCVSGAE
+491 GLGKPCVAGAE
-502 QMEVRPEEGVFV
+502 QLEVRPEEGVMI
-514 CGDIVVREGDEI
+514 CGDIVIQEGEEI

-537 GRIATIAPSVKDDE
+537 GRIATIAPSVTDDE
-551 DLVTLL
+551 DLTTLL
-557 EWADQT
+557 VWADEIK
-563 RRLGVWANADYPRD
+563 RLGVWANADYPRD
-577 AEVAMNYGAEGIG
+577 AELAMSFGAEGIG
-590 LCRTEHMFFEQDRL
+590 LCRTEHMFFETDRL
-604 SIVRECMLAAH
+604 AFVRECMLAAH
-615 AAIIIQEGEAAWERY
+615 AAIITEEGEVAWERY
-630 RKALAELEEFQISD
+630 RKALAELEEFQVSD

-649 QAMKGKPVVIR
+649 RAMAGKPVVIR

-668 FLPSRDD
+668 FLPSHDE
-675 LFAEVI
+675 LLAEVV

-686 GANPDELEQKQNLLY
+686 DSDPDELVKKQNLLY
-701 ASDEM
+701 AVDEM

-743 EEGIPV
+743 SEGIPV
-749 APEIMIPLVSH
+749 APEIMIPLVAH
-760 TNEFTRLRE
+760 TNEFERLRE
-769 TLEATI
+769 IMEETI

-786 NYEIGTMIE
+786 VYEIGTMIE
-795 IPRAALIA
+795 IPRAALTA
-803 DQIAETAEFFSFGTN
+803 GQIAKSADFFSFGTN

-836 LNRYKEAGILEE
+836 LKRYEEAGILEE
-848 NPFQVVDRDGVGQL
+848 NPFQVLDRDGVGQL
-862 ISTACR
+862 ISMACK

-880 ICGEHGGDPRSIEF
+880 ICGEHGGDPKSIEF

-915 AAARAALIANGG
+915 AAARAALIANGSTS
-927 GGEG
+927 EV

>member
-1 MLVAIWEHNGGNRNW
+1 
-16 VAAMTLRETV
+16 
-26 KQTQWVYRFED
+26 
-37 ADGNRRDL
+37 
-45 LGGKGAGLADMTN
+45 
-58 ASLPVPPGFIITTEA
+58 
-73 CRSYY
+73 
-78 DSGRTMPTEMWAQ
+78 MPAEMWAQ
-91 ALEALVTLERS
+91 ALESLVALERA

-141 VADGIARRTGNR
+141 VANGIARRTGNR

-173 IEAAHFDAVLEWRTQ
+173 IESKHFDAVLDVYQ
-188 QAGVKL
+188 QHAGVKL
-194 ASDLDADALQ
+194 ASELTPDVLQ
-204 GAIDEFKGVVLRL
+204 QVINEFKEVVVRV
-217 TGEAFPDTPK
+217 TGEPFPDTPK

-258 LYTAVCVVAMVFGNM
+258 LYTAVSVVTMVFGNV
-273 DETSGTGVLFTRD
+273 DDRSGTGVLFTRD
-286 PSTGERILY
+286 PSTGERTLY

-303 GEDVVAGIATPQK
+303 GEDVVAGIATPQN
-316 IAQLEHQMPGVYH
+316 IAQLQHRMPDVYQ

-335 QQLELHY
+335 NQLERHY
-342 RDAQDVEFTVE
+342 RDSQDVEFTVE

-364 AKRSAKAA
+364 AKRSAKGAI
-372 VKMAVDMYHEDL
+372 KMAVDMYNEGL

-399 YQLLLPRLDPQ
+399 YQLLLPRLDQ
-410 AKDDATEAGQLI
+410 GAKEAAAEAGQLI
-422 TVALGASPGG
+422 TVAIGASPGG
-432 ATGRVVFTADEASE
+432 ATGRVVFTADDAAE
-446 QGKRGVSVV
+446 QGRKGVSVV

-470 AAKGVLTSRGGATS
+470 ASKGVLTSRGGATS

-491 GLGKPCVSGAE
+491 GLGKSCVAGAE
-502 QMEVRPEEGVFV
+502 QLDVRPEEGVMI
-514 CGDIVVREGDEI
+514 CGDIVIQEGEEI
-526 SIDGATGEVFV
+526 SIDGATGEVFA
-537 GRIATIAPSVKDDE
+537 GRIATIAPSVTDDE
-551 DLVTLL
+551 DLLTLL
-557 EWADQT
+557 EWADEIK
-563 RRLGVWANADYPRD
+563 RLGVWANADYPRD
-577 AEVAMNYGAEGIG
+577 AELAMSFGAEGIG
-590 LCRTEHMFFEQDRL
+590 LCRTEHMFFETDRL
-604 SIVRECMLAAH
+604 AFVRECMLAAH
-615 AAIIIQEGEAAWERY
+615 AAIITEEGEVAWERY
-630 RKALAELEEFQISD
+630 GKALAELEEFQVSD

-649 QAMKGKPVVIR
+649 RAMAGKPVVIR

-668 FLPSRDD
+668 FLPSHDE
-675 LFAEVI
+675 LLAEVV

-686 GANPDELEQKQNLLY
+686 DSDPDELVKKQNLLY
-701 ASDEM
+701 AVDEM

-743 EEGIPV
+743 SEGIPV
-749 APEIMIPLVSH
+749 APEIMIPLVAH
-760 TNEFTRLRE
+760 TNEFERLRE
-769 TLEATI
+769 IMEETI

-786 NYEIGTMIE
+786 VYEIGTMIE
-795 IPRAALIA
+795 IPRAALTA
-803 DQIAETAEFFSFGTN
+803 GQIAKSADFFSFGTN

-836 LNRYKEAGILEE
+836 LKRYEEAGILEE
-848 NPFQVVDRDGVGQL
+848 NPFQVLDRDGVGQL
-862 ISTACR
+862 ISMACK

-880 ICGEHGGDPRSIEF
+880 ICGEHGGDPKSIEF

-915 AAARAALIANGG
+915 AAARAALIANGSTS
-927 GGEG
+927 EV

>member
-1 MLVAIWEHNGGNRNW
+1 
-16 VAAMTLRETV
+16 MTLRETV
-26 KQTQWVYRFED
+26 KQTQWVYAFEE
-37 ADGNRRDL
+37 AEGSRRDL
-45 LGGKGAGLADMTN
+45 LGGKGAGLADMTA

-78 DSGRTMPTEMWAQ
+78 DSGRTMPAEMWAQ
-91 ALEALVTLERS
+91 ALEALVALERS
-102 TGRYFGAPADPLL
+102 TGRFFGAPADPLL

-173 IEAAHFDAVLEWRTQ
+173 IEAAHFDAVLDRLTR

-204 GAIDEFKGVVLRL
+204 GAIDEFKEVVLRL

-286 PSTGERILY
+286 PSTGERVLY

-329 QLDTMA
+329 QLETMA

-342 RDAQDVEFTVE
+342 RDSQDVEFTVE

-372 VKMAVDMYHEDL
+372 VKMAVDMFEEGL
-384 ISKDEA
+384 IDKDEA

-410 AKDDATEAGQLI
+410 SKDDATEAGQLI

-502 QMEVRPEEGVFV
+502 QMEVRPEEGMFV

-615 AAIIIQEGEAAWERY
+615 AAIIIQEGEGAWERY
-630 RKALAELEEFQISD
+630 HKALAELEEFQISD

-649 QAMKGKPVVIR
+649 RAMKGKPVVIR

-668 FLPSRDD
+668 FLPSRDE

-681 ELRVT
+681 ELRIT
-686 GANPDELEQKQNLLY
+686 GANPDELEQKQNLLF

-836 LNRYKEAGILEE
+836 LKRYEEAGILEE

-880 ICGEHGGDPRSIEF
+880 ICGEHGGDPKSIEF

-927 GGEG
+927 GEG